1 MDIIQANLYM
11 ECVVA
16 DDNGNTKIEMQ
27 TGCHL
32 EFFNENEVNEK
43 KEVFEED
50 VQANYLRVKAAD
62 AMD

>member
-1 MDIIQANLYM
+1 M
-11 ECVVA
+11 ECVVP
-16 DDNGNTKIEMQ
+16 DENGNKKIEMQ

-32 EFFNENEVNEK
+32 EFFNENEVNVK
-43 KEVFEED
+43 KEIFEED